1 MLKVRNVDPLQAIQ
15 WFKQGWQVFMSNP
28 ATWALMGL
36 LFGVMVLVSSMLP
49 FLGGVV
55 LNLLVPLLTAGMLQ
69 AVKNTQAGTSIE
81 ITDVFAMFKDEPKR
95 NQLLIVGALMLG
107 GGLVAAVLSTL
118 FIGDAIQVDELTGL
132 PSFNLGL
139 SALLFMFVVVIFL
152 GMLFTFAPA
161 LVIFNG
167 MSAIDAVKG
176 SLQGTLANVLPF
188 VVLVLFYAALAFV
201 ASIPFMLGFVVLIP
215 VMMGAVY
222 AAYKDI
228 FG

>member
-36 LFGVMVLVSSMLP
+36 LFGVIVLVSSMLP
-49 FLGGVV
+49 FLGGVI
-55 LNLLVPLLTAGMLQ
+55 LNLLVPILTAGMLQ
-69 AVKNTQAGTSIE
+69 AVKNSQAGTPIE
-81 ITDVFAMFKDEPKR
+81 ITDVFSFFKDEPKR

-107 GGLVAAVLSTL
+107 AGLVAAVLSTL
-118 FIGDAIQVDELTGL
+118 FIGNAIQVDELTGM

-152 GMLFTFAPA
+152 GMLFTYAPA
-161 LVIFNG
+161 LVIFEG
-167 MSAIDAVKG
+167 MSAVDAVKG

-188 VVLVLFYAALAFV
+188 VVFVLFYAALSFV
-201 ASIPFMLGFVVLIP
+201 AAIPFMLGFLVLIP
-215 VMMGAVY
+215 VMMAAVY

>member
-28 ATWALMGL
+28 ANWALMGL
-36 LFGVMVLVSSMLP
+36 LFGIIVLVSSMLP
-49 FLGGVV
+49 FIGGVV
-55 LNLLVPLLTAGMLQ
+55 LNLLVPILTAGMLQ
-69 AVKNTQAGTSIE
+69 AVKNTQAGTPVE
-81 ITDVFAMFKDEPKR
+81 ITDVFSFFKDEPRR

-118 FIGDAIQVDELTGL
+118 FIGSAIQVDELTGL

-139 SALLFMFVVVIFL
+139 SALFFMFVVVIFL

-161 LVIFNG
+161 LVIFKG

-188 VVLVLFYAALAFV
+188 VVFVLFYAALAFV
-201 ASIPFMLGFVVLIP
+201 ASIPFMLGFLVLIP